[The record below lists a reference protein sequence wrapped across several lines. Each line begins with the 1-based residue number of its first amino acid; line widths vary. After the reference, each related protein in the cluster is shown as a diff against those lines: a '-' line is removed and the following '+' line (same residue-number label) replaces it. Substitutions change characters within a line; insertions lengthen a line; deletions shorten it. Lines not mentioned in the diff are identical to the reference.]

1 MKVFFHFAV
10 NCFSNTYL
18 IGPEGPGDAILV
30 DPGILD
36 SALLRLIEDHR
47 YYVRSILVT
56 HAHESHVHGI
66 KTLLKIYE
74 AEIYASTHRVLE
86 CPCTIVADGQTLE
99 ISGFRVQTIGVPG
112 HSSDSIAYR
121 IGDMLFTGDT
131 LAAGTI
137 GPTPNG
143 YARALLIQNIKEKLL
158 TLPES
163 LTVLPGHGPPSSIAV
178 ERLSNPALREKL

>member
-10 NCFSNTYL
+10 TGFSNTYL

-36 SALLRLIEDHR
+36 TALLKLIEDHR

-66 KTLLKIYE
+66 KTLLKVYN
-74 AEIYASTHRVLE
+74 ADIYASTHRVLE
-86 CPCTIVADGQTLE
+86 CPCEIVMDGQTLE
-99 ISGFRVQTIGVPG
+99 LSGFRVQVIGVPG
-112 HSSDSIAYR
+112 HSSDSVAYR
-121 IGDMLFTGDT
+121 VEDILFTGDT

-143 YARALLIQNIKEKLL
+143 YARALLVQNIKDKLL
-158 TLPES
+158 TLPEN
-163 LTVLPGHGPPSSIAV
+163 LTVLPGHGPPTSIAV
-178 ERLSNPALREKL
+178 ERLHNPALRETL